1 MSTKNHSLTRRSFVA
16 GAASAA
22 ASCALS
28 QSPAAADHHDDD
40 VALIA
45 ITLDLEMSRNFPI
58 WEDRQWD
65 YQKGNLT
72 DEVKKY
78 TLDACRRVK
87 DRGGVIHSF
96 AVGRV
101 LEHAS
106 VDWLKEIAAEG
117 HPIGNHTYDHVYVLA
132 KELDNLQFRFQ
143 RAPWLVDGME
153 VEDVIRQNILMT
165 REGLKQRVGIEE
177 AGFRT
182 PGGFAGGCTIMRTS
196 KNCSWTWAISGSAA
210 LTPVSAA
217 SKT

>member
-106 VDWLKEIAAEG
+106 VDWLKEIAAE
-117 HPIGNHTYDHVYVLA
+117 A
-132 KELDNLQFRFQ
+132 
-143 RAPWLVDGME
+143 
-153 VEDVIRQNILMT
+153 T
-165 REGLKQRVGIEE
+165 RSVT
-177 AGFRT
+177 T
-182 PGGFAGGCTIMRTS
+182 PTTMFTS
-196 KNCSWTWAISGSAA
+196 WRRSWTTSNSASSE
-210 LTPVSAA
+210 LPGW
-217 SKT
+217 